1 MLNIQNA
8 NYNSMLELLN
18 KYKKQIAYV
27 IVGLFL
33 LYGIIWITTR
43 KPQMPA
49 EYKAAIDSLNKAN
62 AILAAEQKKLDSTI
76 TTYETKVDEVDIQI
90 DNIKE
95 KTTIVKE
102 YHHEVIQQVNHYD
115 ATQVDSFFKSRYNY

>member
-102 YHHEVIQQVNHYD
+102 YHHEVIQQLNHYN

>member
-1 MLNIQNA
+1 MQNIQNA

-18 KYKKQIAYV
+18 KYKKQITYV

>member
-1 MLNIQNA
+1 MLG
-8 NYNSMLELLN
+8 LLN

-43 KPQMPA
+43 EPQMPA
-49 EYKAAIDSLNKAN
+49 DYKAAIDSLNKVN
-62 AILAAEQKKLDSTI
+62 AILIEQQRKMDSAI
-76 TTYETKVDEVDIQI
+76 HVYEGEVDKIDFQI

-102 YHHEVIQQVNHYD
+102 YHREIIERTNHYD
-115 ATQVDSFFKSRYNY
+115 AGQVDSFFKSRYSY